1 MFFTVYVDKIIN
13 KLYNKTEER
22 TVADG
27 YALADLFTE
36 EKNRL
41 LGHFG
46 RFFYIILFCKFA

>member
-27 YALADLFTE
+27 YAINSFFSE
-36 EKNRL
+36 EKKNR
-41 LGHFG
+41 
-46 RFFYIILFCKFA
+46 